1 MKPGGGGRWAGIPA
15 PVRRTPSFR
24 ARQRRSRLLGIN
36 GAGRQTESDVTNVT
50 ELPPLFVGLSSR
62 SAVIMATR
70 LKRFEP
76 LKQNSSLHAYAVSS
90 ASEEDASAFT
100 RQHTSS
106 LPKLNPGAGRPTFL
120 GYLGRCGSQGVG
132 MEGKG
137 LGRHVAVVFWR
148 LDVVWPPPVQAAT

>member
-1 MKPGGGGRWAGIPA
+1 MRDSGAYA
-15 PVRRTPSFR
+15 
-24 ARQRRSRLLGIN
+24 RLLGIN

-50 ELPPLFVGLSSR
+50 EVPLLFVGLSSR
-62 SAVIMATR
+62 SAVIAVMATR

-106 LPKLNPGAGRPTFL
+106 LPKLNPGAGRPTFF
-120 GYLGRCGSQGVG
+120 GYLGRCGSHGVG

-137 LGRHVAVVFWR
+137 FGR
-148 LDVVWPPPVQAAT
+148 LSGGQ